1 MAKQVIL
8 VCDKCGSSK
17 DVFSYAFRSV
27 GGAAQEFQ
35 GELCRA
41 CYMETAKGLKAKRGK
56 PTRGNK
62 QALVAVD
69 YDTGEPI

>member
-8 VCDKCGSSK
+8 VCDKCGSNI

-35 GELCRA
+35 GELCRD
-41 CYMETAKGLKAKRGK
+41 CYMTTAKEMKAKRGK

-62 QALVAVD
+62 KALIAVD
-69 YDTGEPI
+69 YDTGEPL